1 MTTAATAPADEVH
14 HAFRDTSLGI
24 ALVAATTRGVRAV
37 LLGDDRDDLVADLAR
52 RVPAARLLAGGRM
65 AEQIADD
72 VAAAIEAPGSVS
84 DLPLDL
90 AGTEFQRQVWH
101 ALTRIPPGATA
112 SYTDLAAQLGIPKA
126 VRAVAQACGANS
138 VAVIVPCHRA
148 VRSDGT
154 LSGYRWG
161 IERKRELL
169 LREGAPAGSGRSSV
183 TPVAARTGV

>member
-14 HAFRDTSLGI
+14 YVFRDSSLGL

-37 LLGDDRDDLVADLAR
+37 LLGTDREELAADLAR
-52 RVPAARLLAGGRM
+52 RVPAAQCIAGGRM
-65 AEQIADD
+65 AAQIADD
-72 VAAAIEAPGSVS
+72 VARAIEAPGSVG

-90 AGTEFQRQVWH
+90 AGTAFQRQVWH
-101 ALTRIPPGATA
+101 ALARIPAGATA
-112 SYTDLAAQLGIPKA
+112 SYTDLAAELGVPKA

-169 LREGAPAGSGRSSV
+169 LREGAAAGSGRSSV
-183 TPVAARTGV
+183 TPVAARTGG